1 MLRINL
7 ILVVLSQRTTVL
19 LMQKSHSSMRDRI
32 HSKRRKLLGCKR
44 INLMKKMMME
54 VKEELTVVR
63 VVVIK
68 DNEMEI
74 MRSQQ

>member
-1 MLRINL
+1 
-7 ILVVLSQRTTVL
+7 
-19 LMQKSHSSMRDRI
+19 MRDRI

>member
-1 MLRINL
+1 
-7 ILVVLSQRTTVL
+7 
-19 LMQKSHSSMRDRI
+19 MRDRI

-44 INLMKKMMME
+44 INLMKKKMMME

-74 MRSQQ
+74 MMSKQ

>member
-1 MLRINL
+1 
-7 ILVVLSQRTTVL
+7 
-19 LMQKSHSSMRDRI
+19 MQKSHSSMRDRI

-44 INLMKKMMME
+44 INLMKKKMMME

-74 MRSQQ
+74 MMSKQ

>member
-1 MLRINL
+1 M
-7 ILVVLSQRTTVL
+7 
-19 LMQKSHSSMRDRI
+19 K
-32 HSKRRKLLGCKR
+32 
-44 INLMKKMMME
+44 KKMMME

-74 MRSQQ
+74 MMSKQ